1 MRIKSVTL
9 HIISMP
15 LKKPFVTHLQKVEE
29 REGII
34 IEVRDKE
41 GVCGLGEGVAFSTP
55 WYTEETV
62 KTSHHM
68 LKDVLIPL
76 MNSKSFHHP
85 EEIGKR
91 FEAVRGNAMAKAA
104 LEMALWDLYARQKG
118 VPLWNLIGG
127 TREEVLAGAVVG
139 AGSIPEMIN
148 QAEDLVKE
156 GYQRIK
162 LKISPGADVEIV
174 KELRSHFPNLSLLA
188 DANSAYSLEDV
199 PRLQALDEFD
209 LEMIEQ
215 PLGIDDLVE
224 HSLLQKEISTPIC
237 LDESIVTPHDMRSAI
252 HLNSCGVVNIKLGR
266 VGGYSSA
273 LEIYRLC
280 REHDIKV
287 WCGGMIEFGV
297 SRAHNLALSTLEGF
311 RIPGDISS
319 SSKYWEED
327 IITSPIVVRNGV
339 VDRLEGPGIGVELN
353 RKRLSAVTQFKEDF
367 TLDETHNKF

>member
-1 MRIKSVTL
+1 MPMKIKSITL
-9 HIISMP
+9 HIITMP
-15 LKKPFVTHLQKVEE
+15 LKRPFVTHLQTVEE

-34 IEVRDKE
+34 VEVQDTD
-41 GVCGLGEGVAFSTP
+41 GLCGLGECVAFSTP

-76 MNSKSFHHP
+76 MSNTPFLHP

-104 LEMALWDLYARQKG
+104 LEMALWDLYARQHNL
-118 VPLWNLIGG
+118 PLWDMIGG
-127 TREEVLAGAVVG
+127 VRKQVLAGAVVS
-139 AGSIPEMIN
+139 AGNVEEMVK
-148 QAEDLVKE
+148 QTEELVRD

-162 LKISPGADVEIV
+162 LKISPGADIEIV
-174 KELRSHFPNLSLLA
+174 KELRAHFPTLSLLA
-188 DANSAYSLEDV
+188 DANSSYFLKDKTQ
-199 PRLQALDEFD
+199 LQALDEFD

-224 HSLLQKEISTPIC
+224 HSLLQRELATPIC
-237 LDESIVTPHDMRSAI
+237 LDESIVTLHDMKSAI

-266 VGGYSSA
+266 VGGYTSA

-297 SRAHNLALSTLEGF
+297 SRAHNLSLATLEGF
-311 RIPGDISS
+311 SIPGDISS
-319 SSKYWEED
+319 SSKYWDED
-327 IITSPIVVRNGV
+327 IITTPIIVKNGV
-339 VDRLEGPGIGVELN
+339 ADRLEGAGIGVELN
-353 RKRLSAVTQFKEDF
+353 RKRLGVVTKYKE
-367 TLDETHNKF
+367 TIYV

>member
-1 MRIKSVTL
+1 MKIRSITL
-9 HIISMP
+9 HVISMP
-15 LKKPFVTHLQKVEE
+15 LKKPFVTHLQTVDE

-34 IEVRDKE
+34 VEVEDEE
-41 GVCGLGEGVAFSTP
+41 GLRGLGEGVAFSTP

-62 KTSHHM
+62 KTSYHI

-76 MNSKSFHHP
+76 VNSKPFQHP

-104 LEMALWDLYARQKG
+104 LEMAVWDLYARQQQT
-118 VPLWNLIGG
+118 PLWKLIGG
-127 TREEVLAGAVVG
+127 VREEILAGAVVG
-139 AGSIPEMIN
+139 ADNAQMMVKQTE
-148 QAEDLVKE
+148 ELVEE

-174 KELRSHFPNLSLLA
+174 KELRRHFPALSLLA
-188 DANSAYSLEDV
+188 DANSAYSLEDKAH
-199 PRLQALDEFD
+199 LQALDEYD

-224 HSLLQKEISTPIC
+224 HSLLQKEITTPIC
-237 LDESIVTPHDMRSAI
+237 LDESIITPHDMKSAI
-252 HLNSCGVVNIKLGR
+252 HLGSCGVVNIKLGR
-266 VGGYSSA
+266 VGGYLSA

-280 REHDIKV
+280 QEHHIKV

-297 SRAHNLALSTLEGF
+297 SRAHNLALATLEGF
-311 RIPGDISS
+311 SIPGDISS

-327 IITSPIVVRNGV
+327 IITSPIVVENGV
-339 VDRLEGPGIGVELN
+339 VKRLDGAGIGVELN
-353 RKRLSAVTQFKEDF
+353 RKRLNSVTLRKETFSSD
-367 TLDETHNKF
+367 

>member
-1 MRIKSVTL
+1 MKIESITL
-9 HIISMP
+9 HVISMP
-15 LKKPFVTHLQKVEE
+15 LKKPFVTHLQTVKD

-34 IEVRDKE
+34 VEVRDSD
-41 GVCGLGEGVAFSTP
+41 GICGLGEGVAFSTP

-62 KTSHHM
+62 NTSFHM

-76 MNSKSFHHP
+76 MNSKPFHHP

-104 LEMALWDLYARQKG
+104 LEMALWDLYARQQG
-118 VPLWNLIGG
+118 EPLWNMVGG
-127 TREEVLAGAVVG
+127 TRKEILAGAVVG
-139 AGSIPEMIN
+139 SGTLKEMVA
-148 QAEDLVKE
+148 QTEDLVKD

-162 LKISPGADVEIV
+162 LKISPGKDVGIV
-174 KELRSHFPNLSLLA
+174 RELRSHFPNLSLLA
-188 DANSAYSLEDV
+188 DANSAYTLEDITK
-199 PRLQALDEFD
+199 LQALDEFD

-215 PLGIDDLVE
+215 PLGVDDLIE
-224 HSLLQKEISTPIC
+224 HSLLQKEINTPIC
-237 LDESIVTPHDMRSAI
+237 LDESIVTPHDMKSAI

-266 VGGYSSA
+266 VGGYTSA

-280 REHDIKV
+280 RENGIKV

-311 RIPGDISS
+311 SIPGDISS

-339 VDRLEGPGIGVELN
+339 VERMKGSGIGVELN
-353 RKRLSAVTQFKEDF
+353 RIRLSAVTQYKESF
-367 TLDETHNKF
+367 PSHKKHS

>member
-1 MRIKSVTL
+1 MKIKSVTL
-9 HIISMP
+9 HIVSMP
-15 LKKPFVTHLQKVEE
+15 LKKPFVTHLQTVEK

-34 IEVRDKE
+34 LEVEDKD
-41 GVCGLGEGVAFSTP
+41 GLCGLGEGVAFSTP

-62 KTSHHM
+62 KTSYHM

-76 MNSKSFHHP
+76 MNSKPFQHP

-91 FEAVRGNAMAKAA
+91 FEAVRGNSMAKAA
-104 LEMALWDLYARQKG
+104 LEMALWDLYARQQHL
-118 VPLWNLIGG
+118 PLWDVIGG

-139 AGSIPEMIN
+139 AGSVQEMVKE
-148 QAEDLVKE
+148 AGDLMQE

-162 LKISPGADVEIV
+162 LKISPGADVGIV
-174 KELRSHFPNLSLLA
+174 KELRAHFPSLSLLA
-188 DANSAYSLEDV
+188 DANSAYTLEDKAQ
-199 PRLQALDEFD
+199 LQALDEFD

-215 PLGIDDLVE
+215 PLGIDDIVE
-224 HSLLQKEISTPIC
+224 HSLLQEELTTPIC

-252 HLNSCGVVNIKLGR
+252 HLKSCGVVNIKLGR
-266 VGGYSSA
+266 VGGYTSA

-280 REHDIKV
+280 QNNDIKV

-297 SRAHNLALSTLEGF
+297 SRAHNLAIATLEGF
-311 RIPGDISS
+311 SIPGDISS

-339 VDRLEGPGIGVELN
+339 ASRLEGSGIGVELN
-353 RKRLSAVTQFKEDF
+353 RTRLSAVTDYKETF
-367 TLDETHNKF
+367 SL

>member
-1 MRIKSVTL
+1 MPMKIKSITL

-15 LKKPFVTHLQKVEE
+15 LKKPFVTHLQTVEK

-34 IEVRDKE
+34 VEVKDTA
-41 GVCGLGEGVAFSTP
+41 GLCGLGEGVAFSTP

-62 KTSHHM
+62 KTSYHM

-76 MNSKSFHHP
+76 MNSKPFQHP

-104 LEMALWDLYARQKG
+104 LEMALWDLYARQHNM
-118 VPLWNLIGG
+118 PLWDLIGG
-127 TREEVLAGAVVG
+127 VRKEVLAGAVVG
-139 AGSIPEMIN
+139 AGSVQKMVK
-148 QAEDLVKE
+148 QAEELVQE

-162 LKISPGADVEIV
+162 LKVSPGSDVEIL
-174 KELRSHFPNLSLLA
+174 KELRAHFPGLSLLA
-188 DANSAYSLEDV
+188 DANSSYSLEDKTQ
-199 PRLQALDEFD
+199 LQALDEFD

-224 HSLLQKEISTPIC
+224 HSLLQKELTTPIC

-252 HLNSCGVVNIKLGR
+252 HLKSCGVVNIKLGR
-266 VGGYSSA
+266 VGGYTSA

-280 REHDIKV
+280 HEHHIKV

-297 SRAHNLALSTLEGF
+297 SRAHNLALATLEGF
-311 RIPGDISS
+311 SIPGDISA

-339 VDRLEGPGIGVELN
+339 VDRLEGAGIGVELN
-353 RKRLSAVTQFKEDF
+353 RKRLGVVTKYKE
-367 TLDETHNKF
+367 TVYI

>member
-1 MRIKSVTL
+1 MKIESITL

-15 LKKPFVTHLQKVEE
+15 LKKPFVTHLQTVKD

-34 IEVRDKE
+34 VEVRDID
-41 GVCGLGEGVAFSTP
+41 GMCGLGEGVAFSTP

-62 KTSHHM
+62 KTSFHM

-76 MNSKSFHHP
+76 MNSKTFYHP
-85 EEIGKR
+85 GEIGKR

-104 LEMALWDLYARQKG
+104 LEMALWDLYARKQG
-118 VPLWNLIGG
+118 EPLWNMIGG
-127 TREEVLAGAVVG
+127 TRKEILAGAVVG
-139 AGSIPEMIN
+139 SGTLKEMVA
-148 QAEDLVKE
+148 QTTDLVEE

-162 LKISPGADVEIV
+162 LKISPGADREIV
-174 KELRSHFPNLSLLA
+174 KELRTHFPDLSLLA
-188 DANSAYSLEDV
+188 DANSAYKLEDKSQ
-199 PRLQALDEFD
+199 LQALDEFD

-215 PLGIDDLVE
+215 PLGVDDLIE
-224 HSLLQKEISTPIC
+224 HSLLQKEITTPIC
-237 LDESIVTPHDMRSAI
+237 LDESIVTPHDMKSAI

-266 VGGYSSA
+266 VGGYTSA

-280 REHDIKV
+280 RENGIKV

-327 IITSPIVVRNGV
+327 IISSPIIVKNGV
-339 VDRLEGPGIGVELN
+339 ADRLDGAGIGVELN
-353 RKRLSAVTQFKEDF
+353 RARLKEVTFYKE
-367 TLDETHNKF
+367 TLSSR

>member
-1 MRIKSVTL
+1 MKIKSITL
-9 HIISMP
+9 HVISMP
-15 LKKPFVTHLQKVEE
+15 LKSPFVTHLQTVKD

-34 IEVRDKE
+34 VEVKDRE
-41 GVCGLGEGVAFSTP
+41 GLCGLGEGVAFSTP

-62 KTSHHM
+62 KTSYHM

-76 MNSKSFHHP
+76 LNSKPFHHP

-91 FEAVRGNAMAKAA
+91 FEDVRGNAMAKAA
-104 LEMALWDLYARQKG
+104 LEMALWDLYARQQDM
-118 VPLWNLIGG
+118 PLWNLIGG
-127 TREEVLAGAVVG
+127 TRKEVLAGAVVG
-139 AGSIPEMIN
+139 AGSIPGMVA
-148 QAEDLVKE
+148 QAEELVKE

-162 LKISPGADVEIV
+162 LKISPGADVEVV

-188 DANSAYSLEDV
+188 DANSVYSLGDIS
-199 PRLQALDEFD
+199 RLQALDEFD

-215 PLGIDDLVE
+215 PLGVDDLVE

-273 LEIYRLC
+273 LEIYHLC
-280 REHDIKV
+280 RENEIKV

-311 RIPGDISS
+311 SIPGDISS

-327 IITSPIVVRNGV
+327 IITVPIVVKNGV
-339 VDRLEGPGIGVELN
+339 VERLEGSGIGVELN
-353 RKRLSAVTQFKEDF
+353 RKRLSAVTQFKESF
-367 TLDETHNKF
+367 PFDETHL